1 MSEGSLRRSAGRVQ
15 GGVWAKSMGLL
26 LVLPALILLGR
37 ARSAGAQDQAAE
49 GNPQAEKMP
58 APVELRGSDLLTKD
72 GMILRATFF
81 PSPITEKEK
90 NGKEV
95 VPVILLHGYKG
106 DRKQFI
112 DLAGYLQREGHAVL
126 VPDLR
131 WHGES
136 TDFRN
141 SDIGFAPPKNAIRKD
156 DLDAMAKIDMEKFKK
171 FLLDKNDAGELNI
184 EKLCILGCD
193 MGALVA
199 LNWAYDDWS
208 WPPVGGRKQ
217 GQYVKALVLVSPPSN
232 FKGYNATVAFK
243 ALADQELISF
253 QILVGKQDSKAFQ
266 EAQRMRNALDR
277 SRPSPK
283 ESREMTPEE
292 KIKAAR
298 ARSFWFSPVD
308 SKLQG
313 PNLLFVRGLG
323 AELKIAAFIR
333 YRVAD
338 QEFPWHESK
347 RK

>member
-1 MSEGSLRRSAGRVQ
+1 M
-15 GGVWAKSMGLL
+15 
-26 LVLPALILLGR
+26 
-37 ARSAGAQDQAAE
+37 
-49 GNPQAEKMP
+49 
-58 APVELRGSDLLTKD
+58 
-72 GMILRATFF
+72 
-81 PSPITEKEK
+81 
-90 NGKEV
+90 
-95 VPVILLHGYKG
+95 HGYKG

-277 SRPSPK
+277 SRPLPK

-298 ARSFWFSPVD
+298 ARSFWFSPVRQQAPGTQPALRPRAGGGTENRRVH
-308 SKLQG
+308 SIQG
-313 PNLLFVRGLG
+313 CRSGVSLAREQAKVVNATATAPYLISPSPFSTARSAGIFNSAPMGRISGLVSTSRL
-323 AELKIAAFIR
+323 AWKISLAR
-333 YRVAD
+333 CTSPR
-338 QEFPWHESK
+338 
-347 RK
+347 